1 MKRFLVSALVLI
13 AAGVGPAVAQQT
25 THPRY
30 LGWEPP
36 GFDFSPDGVWRVKAR
51 AVAQARAQLLARR
64 NFGALNSPSRV
75 SPSGAPTAVA
85 ETLFVP
91 AVLFRYKN
99 TDTTAS
105 FDTAQYSQVLFS
117 QTPPGGRPYTVRTFY
132 EQMSNNIFSMQGKV
146 LGWETLD
153 SNEVTY
159 TGVAGTCSGNP
170 YGNANC
176 NGLFSLGAVYD
187 MQKGLRQAIAK
198 LGTGVN
204 WGEFDNDGPDGIPN
218 SGDDD
223 GYVDMVMFVQPAKDG
238 ACGGSTNNHLWSH
251 RYAFVDSLETVYQD
265 VITATPW
272 TGHAG
277 QFIKIRNY
285 FLQSGL
291 GGSAACDSTQIM
303 PVGTAAHESGHG
315 LGLPDL
321 YDTQGSSEGIG
332 EWGLMGSGNYTSP
345 FSPSRMEVWSLNE
358 LGWVTL
364 VPLTTGGDY
373 SVGPAPTADTAFY
386 VHVNGSNPR
395 GEYFLLENRE
405 RTLADS
411 AVIRIHCQVS
421 GLPASCDG
429 GGLAIWHVDSEQ
441 IVNHGFSK
449 DNTVN
454 VGPIHGLALMQADGL
469 DQLGSGANRGDAGD
483 LYPKPDSSN
492 RSFGIGTNPAA
503 VKNSDGTFAGF
514 VIDSIRKVSSN
525 GPIAFRL
532 RYGGLTSVRG
542 NDTSALIS
550 VDAVNYHVFRGLFDS
565 GSVHTVAV
573 ADTQYRVADSL
584 VRWVFSSWSD
594 GLGISHTVTGNF
606 AGDSLTAN
614 LTKAFRVNATILAGG
629 TATSSPVG
637 VLTGAYFAPSTSVSI
652 TAHPTGGNIFLGW
665 SGDTTASDSVLSLTL
680 NQPYRVTANF
690 SPPLQLSAVLQQLF
704 TGSSTLSAQQI
715 SYLDANGNKNGGF
728 SVDVGDFLAWARA
741 THAVPAAPPAP
752 GAPRIARLPL
762 KGGRP

>member
-13 AAGVGPAVAQQT
+13 AAGVTPGVAQQT
-25 THPRY
+25 THPKY

-64 NFGALNSPSRV
+64 NFRALNSPSRV

-91 AVLFRYKN
+91 AILFRYKN

-105 FDTAQYSQVLFS
+105 FDTAQYSQLLFS

-132 EQMSNNIFSMQGKV
+132 EQLSNGIFSMQGKV
-146 LGWETLD
+146 LGWTTLD

-159 TGVAGTCSGNP
+159 TGVPGTCSGNP
-170 YGNANC
+170 YGGSSC

-187 MQKGLRQAIAK
+187 MQKGLRQAITK
-198 LGTGVN
+198 LGGAVN
-204 WGEFDNDGPDGIPN
+204 WGQFDNDGPDGIPN

-223 GYVDMVMFVQPAKDG
+223 GFVDMAMFVQPAKDG
-238 ACGGSTNNHLWSH
+238 ACGPSSNNHMWSH
-251 RYAFVDSLETVYQD
+251 RYVFVDSLENAYQD
-265 VITATPW
+265 VVTSTPK
-272 TGHAG
+272 AG
-277 QFIKIRNY
+277 GGFIRIRNY
-285 FLQSGL
+285 FMQSGL
-291 GGSAACDSTQIM
+291 GGAAACDTTQIM

-345 FSPSRMEVWSLNE
+345 FSPSRMEAWSLNE
-358 LGWVTL
+358 LGWVTV

-373 SVGPAPTADTAFY
+373 SLGAAPTADTAFY
-386 VHVNGSNPR
+386 VRVAAPNPR

-421 GLPASCDG
+421 SLAPSCDG

-441 IVNHGFSK
+441 IANNGFTTN
-449 DNTVN
+449 NTVN
-454 VGPIHGLALMQADGL
+454 SGPIHGLALMQADGL
-469 DQLGSGANRGDAGD
+469 NQLGSGANRGDAGD
-483 LYPKPDSSN
+483 LYPEPSN
-492 RSFGIGTNPAA
+492 SNTAFGLNSTPAA
-503 VKNSDGTFAGF
+503 AKNSDGSFAGF
-514 VIDSIRKVSSN
+514 VIDSIRKVSAN

-532 RYGGLTSVRG
+532 RFGGLTSVQST
-542 NDTSALIS
+542 DPQAFIS
-550 VDAVNYHVFRGLFDS
+550 VDGTQYHTFLGFFDS

-573 ADTQYRVADSL
+573 ADTQYRATDSL

-594 GLGISHTVTGNF
+594 AGARTHTVTGSF
-606 AGDSLTAN
+606 SGDSLTAN
-614 LTKAFRVNATILAGG
+614 LIAAFRVKATILAGG
-629 TATSSPVG
+629 SATSNPAG
-637 VLTGAYFAPSTSVSI
+637 VLTGAYFAPNTSVSI
-652 TAHPTGGNIFLGW
+652 TAHPLSGNIFLGW
-665 SGDTTASDSVLSLTL
+665 SGDTTASDSVLLLTL
-680 NQPYRVTANF
+680 TRPYGVTANF

-704 TGSSTLSAQQI
+704 TGASTLSAQQI
-715 SYLDANGNKNGGF
+715 NYLDGNGNKTGGLT
-728 SVDVGDFLAWARA
+728 VDVGDFLSWVRA

-752 GAPRIARLPL
+752 GSPLIARLPQ